1 MVLFSGPIIRKVSID
16 KGDDELLTLGS
27 DDDIVLLH
35 RSTTL
40 AADAELS
47 SVIEGTS
54 DHLGVAA
61 NSLIM
66 SNITND
72 GDIMFAVS
80 DNGNSIGLL
89 KLNGADG
96 TLEVHGDTLFSNGTG
111 VVIGHTAQIT
121 ANTVAELQVL
131 GSGAVDSSVIIGAFS
146 ADTTPAELQFVKSR
160 NASVAGN
167 TIVADND
174 LVGRLNFLPADGVD
188 FATTAATFH
197 AEVEDGSPAAGDIG
211 MAFVWSTMAGGA
223 ASLTEKLRLEADGGL
238 KFNQTSTISTGTGDL
253 TLNPTGTL
261 YGTFVTNT
269 YPGFRLS
276 DSGDLYYEIDTR
288 SAATTYGAYAHRF
301 HTPNQTRTSH
311 ATSVYE
317 LAEFSAFTLTLTGT
331 TQVES
336 RQQMVNME
344 SMTIT
349 DTSSITVDVAST
361 LRLAGAPGA
370 GGSVTITESLAL
382 LVDSG
387 NTRMDGALM
396 VGAPSGGMKTAG
408 TINAVAVYDDNSI
421 LTDWVFEEYY
431 GKGMEL
437 TRS

>member
-1 MVLFSGPIIRKVSID
+1 MVNHYLTPGAIIDSSHTWDETQTFSADLF
-16 KGDDELLTLGS
+16 
-27 DDDIVLLH
+27 
-35 RSTTL
+35 
-40 AADAELS
+40 
-47 SVIEGTS
+47 
-54 DHLGVAA
+54 VA
-61 NSLIM
+61 
-66 SNITND
+66 
-72 GDIMFAVS
+72 
-80 DNGNSIGLL
+80 
-89 KLNGADG
+89 
-96 TLEVHGDTLFSNGTG
+96 NGTG
-111 VVIGHTAQIT
+111 LIIGHTAQIT

-146 ADTTPAELQFVKSR
+146 ADTTPAEFQFVKSR

-197 AEVEDGSPAAGDIG
+197 AEVEDSSPAAGDIG

-288 SAATTYGAYAHRF
+288 SSATAYGVYAHRF

-311 ATSVYE
+311 ATAVYE

-331 TQVES
+331 TQVTS
-336 RQQMVNME
+336 KQQMVNME
-344 SMTIT
+344 AMTIT
-349 DTSSITVDVAST
+349 DTSSVTVDIAST

-370 GGSVTITESLAL
+370 GGSVTITDAYAL

-396 VGAPSGGMKTAG
+396 VGAPSGGMKSAG